1 MSGGYKD
8 GLGTGETAQWLR
20 ALAALADDYAVLPA
34 PAWLLPVA
42 LFLGDLMPSSG
53 PQPR

>member
-42 LFLGDLMPSSG
+42 LFLGDLMTDQSNDSV
-53 PQPR
+53 